1 MAVRICRSVGWGF
14 QSSRALALSNIPGVQ
29 KPQCT
34 ASWSR
39 NDSCNGC
46 SLPSCANPSTVT
58 TSRPSICGAR
68 TRQEFTGSPS
78 SRTVHAPHSPISQ
91 PHFVPSRPSWSRRRS
106 SRVAE
111 PRPSGNG
118 LILIGTEGRM
128 KITYTGRQVELAPA
142 QLKKI
147 ETQFAKVGKLLDGRE
162 EKEAHVILSLERHLH
177 QAEITVNYYNHQ
189 LVGIG
194 SNVDL
199 ITAIHSAIEK
209 LEKQTI
215 KVRAKWRD
223 TKRTP
228 RKEEAAAPSEAA
240 AEPEEP
246 ESERQVFRINH
257 HERRKPMTLEEALL
271 QMEKGADYLVY
282 RDAETSRVAV
292 LLRRRDGNFDLIEA

>member
-1 MAVRICRSVGWGF
+1 
-14 QSSRALALSNIPGVQ
+14 
-29 KPQCT
+29 
-34 ASWSR
+34 
-39 NDSCNGC
+39 
-46 SLPSCANPSTVT
+46 
-58 TSRPSICGAR
+58 
-68 TRQEFTGSPS
+68 
-78 SRTVHAPHSPISQ
+78 
-91 PHFVPSRPSWSRRRS
+91 
-106 SRVAE
+106 
-111 PRPSGNG
+111 
-118 LILIGTEGRM
+118 M

-147 ETQFAKVGKLLDGRE
+147 EAQFAKVGKLLDGRE

-177 QAEITVNYYNHQ
+177 QAEITVNYHNHQ

-194 SNVDL
+194 SSVDL

-228 RKEEAAAPSEAA
+228 RKEEAAALPELA

-246 ESERQVFRINH
+246 EIERHVNRINH

-271 QMEKGADYLVY
+271 QMEQGADYLVY

-292 LLRRRDGNFDLIEA
+292 LVRRRDGNFDLIEA